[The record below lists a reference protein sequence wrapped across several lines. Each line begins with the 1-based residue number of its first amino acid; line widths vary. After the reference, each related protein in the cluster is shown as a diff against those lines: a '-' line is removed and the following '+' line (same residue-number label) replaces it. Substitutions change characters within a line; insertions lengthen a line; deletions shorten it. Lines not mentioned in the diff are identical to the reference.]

1 MALRGTA
8 PELGDISCAY
18 CIGGMRHCV
27 SVGWLPF
34 LIEVHIKTLI
44 GSHLSPQLQTNGEKP
59 AELRH
64 LPYGMWWG
72 QREVISRLEPIEI
85 GHSEGLPGDSRSMAA
100 RKTAKSDAPLASSGS
115 CSALI

>member
-18 CIGGMRHCV
+18 CIGGMRPCV

-44 GSHLSPQLQTNGEKP
+44 GPHFSPQLQTNAEKP
-59 AELRH
+59 AELLH

-72 QREVISRLEPIEI
+72 EREVTSRPEPVENRHRKRLSGRTAEI
-85 GHSEGLPGDSRSMAA
+85 PKETFTEAKCKRERSYV
-100 RKTAKSDAPLASSGS
+100 RP
-115 CSALI
+115 CF

>member
-18 CIGGMRHCV
+18 CIGGMRPCV
-27 SVGWLPF
+27 SVGWLLF

-44 GSHLSPQLQTNGEKP
+44 GPHFSPQLQTNGEKP
-59 AELRH
+59 AELLH

-72 QREVISRLEPIEI
+72 EREGNVEAGARSRIAT
-85 GHSEGLPGDSRSMAA
+85 S
-100 RKTAKSDAPLASSGS
+100 
-115 CSALI
+115 